1 MNASLYLL
9 VIIGV
14 ATVCIFATGI
24 YSLSR
29 GQVFYLSDNVKEALL
44 WGGGFII
51 YAVADYFIFMH

>member
-1 MNASLYLL
+1 